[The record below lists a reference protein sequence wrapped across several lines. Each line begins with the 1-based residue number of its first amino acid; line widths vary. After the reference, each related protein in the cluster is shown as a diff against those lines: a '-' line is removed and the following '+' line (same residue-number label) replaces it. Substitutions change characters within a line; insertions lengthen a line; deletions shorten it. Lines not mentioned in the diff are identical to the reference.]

1 MWDFEHEPLQNQ
13 LAARFRLEWMMPS
26 ECAARLAMPADAAQA
41 ADLGLVPIAALATNP
56 GLVLVPG
63 CAIASLHRVRSLLLV
78 RRAAQPLQAIRTVA
92 ADTSSRATLA
102 YTQIL
107 FRHWWHPSNAD
118 ESAAP
123 RTPLPSFVQ
132 HPPDLD
138 AMLQAADAALL
149 IGDPALLALEQREF
163 AVRNTGSQLHSED
176 LVFHDLAAEW
186 ISLTG
191 LPWISAVWA
200 VRRSALDRRDGEKTL
215 QAIAA
220 VTQASKDH
228 GLAQIDALVQE
239 WSARLPIRPETIRT
253 YLTENIYYHLDEQC
267 LAGMRLFYR
276 LAAEHDIL
284 PAYTL

>member
-1 MWDFEHEPLQNQ
+1 MWDFEHEPMQSQ

-26 ECAARLAMPADAAQA
+26 ECAARLAMPADAPQA

-56 GLVLVPG
+56 ELVLVPG

-107 FRHWWHPSNAD
+107 FRHWWHPAGAD
-118 ESAAP
+118 DKASLQ
-123 RTPLPSFVQ
+123 TPLPRFVQ

-138 AMLQAADAALL
+138 AMLQTADAALL
-149 IGDPALLALEQREF
+149 IGDPALLALEQREN
-163 AVRNTGSQLHSED
+163 AAAITGSLAHRDD
-176 LVFHDLAAEW
+176 LDFHDLAAEW
-186 ISLTG
+186 TSLTG

-200 VRRSALDRRDGEKTL
+200 VRRSALIHGEQTL
-215 QAIAA
+215 QEIAA
-220 VTQASKDH
+220 VTQASKEH
-228 GLAQIDALVQE
+228 GLAQIDALVAE
-239 WSARLPIRPETIRT
+239 WSKRLPIRPQTIRT
-253 YLTENIYYHLDEQC
+253 YLTENIYYHLDEPC

-276 LAAEHDIL
+276 LAAEYGIL